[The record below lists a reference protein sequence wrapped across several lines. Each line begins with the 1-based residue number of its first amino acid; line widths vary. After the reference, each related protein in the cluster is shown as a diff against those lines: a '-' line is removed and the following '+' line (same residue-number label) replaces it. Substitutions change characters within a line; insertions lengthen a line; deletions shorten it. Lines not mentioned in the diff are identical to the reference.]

1 MCAMKAERARRKV
14 IGMKPFLRGLG
25 RAALALLFPMLVVP
39 GMSLAAASSDNID
52 TYLQLLRSDIRSQKT
67 KILAEAMDFS
77 EAESKAFWPVYREY
91 ELEQA
96 AIGDERAQLFKDYA
110 AAYYTMTDEKAE
122 EIMRRSFALD
132 KRHTEL
138 RERYFDRFEKATSA
152 RTAARFYQ
160 IEAQVDA
167 LVYIRFAAE
176 VPFFPKPGNGAAPPP
191 VPTPAPGKA
200 N

>member
-1 MCAMKAERARRKV
+1 MTRAGRL
-14 IGMKPFLRGLG
+14 LRTGACVLT
-25 RAALALLFPMLVVP
+25 A
-39 GMSLAAASSDNID
+39 SLMAAASVLSAAATDDNID

-91 ELEQA
+91 EVEQA

-110 AAYYTMTDEKAE
+110 AAFHTMTDEKAE

-176 VPFFPKPGNGAAPPP
+176 VPFFPKPGNGAAPPRAP
-191 VPTPAPGKA
+191 DLPPGKA